1 MMQGLSQAGASI
13 FINGFPSGPK
23 PYEEVLTFLRKG
35 RIRRISIAWIH
46 RWQRGQETAI
56 FRKLPQPSRA
66 HLSFSVMYIDE
77 AKKERTLDVICN
89 SPNEFEL
96 WFWGVQIVKHY
107 PPQAWAAHV
116 QQLQQQQLADALRN
130 STKHAP
136 WESKA
141 KVSEPNVDTQQSSD
155 VPSRAGTHHKG
166 SAGAARA
173 MVPPFHS
180 APTGA
185 KVCSPPRNSRE
196 ERRERLAQQRQHL
209 IPAQTLYSNGKR
221 ELGDLY
227 VWGSLVAGS
236 LEEEDSAVRAGRG
249 RWGNGSD
256 TVGGWC
262 CSRLCVAAAAVAAS
276 SLHGPGSSAR
286 APAPARVQGLGVT
299 GHRRTGGMLS
309 GAGINPDP
317 LHHWQQAPTPVLVQN
332 TSSVDVVRAAIG
344 GRHAALITRAG
355 ELYTWGCGAEGNLG
369 LGTTVNVASPR
380 QVTRMRGKGIKAVA
394 CSEGCTAAISSDGR
408 MYTWGS
414 GMAGQLGHGNMFRLP
429 EPKLLSIFGDEVI
442 IEQVSCGPY
451 HTAAVSYDGTL
462 FTWGNGLFGKLGHGD
477 HESTF
482 TPRPVLALADHFVLH
497 VSCGWWHTAAVGIP
511 CGRGTLSSPP
521 VSPGTAAATA
531 PSPFARPT
539 SMDEDGQS
547 LAPASFSAFPSLLS
561 PDDSTFSASASQ
573 MSESAFSSTL
583 FRQLD
588 VRSASGPQPAAPEA
602 DCEEEDSVHSSTAAA
617 VAAAAMQR
625 MLPSPA
631 SPSPSLLLRGGDS
644 VSSGTVSDVNSSSA
658 AALQSLRL
666 KPALPRASITA
677 SSAPVLRVSESPT
690 GSTDVGSV
698 GCLFTWG
705 GEFSYSS
712 PADPSLGG
720 GGGGGGIGA
729 GVKRDHHRGCLGT
742 GDKEGRMLPT
752 RVGGQLASKD
762 VVQVACGWNLTV
774 AVTRD
779 GKAFQMGST
788 EGFNSDERG
797 VAWDG
802 CSKPTRVDG
811 NLLGHFVEEVSCGM
825 HHAVAVASK
834 LAPSGKLNEE
844 TRRCRLMAWGK
855 GAAGQLGTEVA
866 KDFNCP
872 QVVSVVDGRR
882 ILNIA
887 CGGQHTL
894 AVCEHDPRDS
904 SRRSYPP
911 SGALTASLTS
921 PLGNGASHMPAH
933 LLLKATAL
941 RAAAVVPST
950 LIDGGRYSK
959 QQLSAA
965 VSAIS
970 SSGPAVLRS
979 AGGVA
984 ANATAA
990 YRRQVSGMNAAVA
1003 VVGRLVGMPMVP
1015 HRRISSGTMGAVQAG
1030 AEGATQRLHS
1040 SGGNAPGSRGIG
1052 VSSSAVLT
1060 GSLKD
1065 IAYSSASAS
1074 DLSAASPRVTMSMSR
1089 SSEHVP
1095 QPAGRFNEPPLST
1108 YSGGSAL
1115 SRYAPQLA
1123 TLSATL
1129 PAPLGRPDSVDLPA
1143 SSVPCLDIR
1152 HTSPATE
1159 GGPGAAFD
1167 LSPPKAD
1174 GSVGWA
1180 SSRAGG
1186 SGLPPASRNPRYGR
1200 TTLESIASLDT
1211 GALDAVT
1218 DSEQLSPAVGG
1229 PSAAGSSSMRL
1240 DAHAPAAASAL
1251 GSTGRLSG
1259 DRGGGLQLPTQLSAA
1274 GPRSLSALPQPS
1286 SGDSQPPAGSAAP
1299 EGLPP
1304 CTSPHASLSAPT
1316 AATLNSEERRITD
1329 PGLLQNGTGPHRGSN
1344 SSEPGGQAPTHPS
1357 SHPKPVHSTTP
1368 GPPNQPPTPS
1378 GLRTTGA
1385 APGAADGGND
1395 GGGGGRYT
1403 VPLAPRVSSHLV
1415 PALQVEPSSPFS
1427 EDTSATPSPTPR
1439 PLSSHSVSHN
1449 PGSPPP
1455 WGQARGSRPA
1465 AATAAG
1471 LGADGAGGGGCAQ
1484 PSGAAEAE
1492 SLNRIQTSR
1501 YSHARTVSG
1510 HSNGSLEGS
1519 PQRQRQARTVSLQ
1532 HHSRTHSHD
1541 SVASL
1546 FEAFAPLLGAAASAE
1561 LPAGTSSTQDTSRT
1575 SHTTHSTAA
1584 AAATARPPLHAHN
1597 SGRSTTEESPDDL
1610 GALAWQKDTSS
1621 LTFAGQ
1627 LHQLGRVVSHP
1638 LDSPRAPVSSAATDG
1653 NQDVGLAKENEE
1665 LRRQVEALQRQL
1677 TTLLLVSNS
1686 SSGASA
1692 LKPHPSMLRRAEQPS
1707 SDGGANGAVG
1717 DTPPEVPT
1725 APPPHQER
1733 SQPPTGSLAS
1743 FGFAAHLPA
1752 SSSSRE
1758 LRHPPGMSSLARG
1771 HEPLPSPSSSMPE
1784 TTSPALPHSLDTVS
1798 ELGDS
1803 TFRPLQVMNKP
1814 GSLQLHYA
1822 PAGSAGN
1829 GGGNAD
1835 RALAPP
1841 RGNGYSPTR
1850 SPPGATPGPIAP
1862 RSHPPAPHHRRA
1874 MSVDVSN
1881 FAANSSRP
1889 PIAAFSAILGAS
1901 MASDRISLLL
1911 SPGDMQPNLYPQ
1923 GAPPR
1928 SPAWEAGVWSSPNS
1942 EPWVFE
1948 PEPGVFLYLQN
1959 ATATAAT
1966 VDSKPAR
1973 PMLMKVRYSRR
1984 SYSNMAAKAWWTR
1997 NKDTVTSYC
2006 DTSQVVSGPS
2016 AAVVPGPPA
2025 AATSFSPGA
2034 RSTSPA
2040 ASSPVRQLVRN
2051 GSQHAHGVQ
2060 SAAASAAAAAA
2071 AAASSPLAPP
2081 PGGPHAPVAS
2091 VPSAALPVLP
2101 FMSSMDMP
2109 FSVSVG
2115 AVGPMSGH
2123 KPMALPLS
2131 TTAEGGHDT
2140 ASSQASGSTSPLPT
2154 PPAPQPS
2161 SKPQSAAGTSRY
2173 SPLRWKGG
2181 SVSATQSGPEGGGV
2195 AAAAAAAVS
2204 AGANWADVP
2213 YEVEPVATA
2222 PVAIPPPGG
2231 SLGQLAQL
2239 AAAARALM
2247 RPGHARSASGGSS
2260 HGPGHVRNRSGGQE

>member
-23 PYEEVLTFLRKG
+23 PYEEVLTFLRKGTLLQKYGRQGTPKYHHFRLSSDDSELQWESKNG

-166 SAGAARA
+166 S
-173 MVPPFHS
+173 
-180 APTGA
+180 
-185 KVCSPPRNSRE
+185 

-256 TVGGWC
+256 T
-262 CSRLCVAAAAVAAS
+262 
-276 SLHGPGSSAR
+276 
-286 APAPARVQGLGVT
+286 
-299 GHRRTGGMLS
+299 S

-894 AVCEHDPRDS
+894 A
-904 SRRSYPP
+904 
-911 SGALTASLTS
+911 
-921 PLGNGASHMPAH
+921 
-933 LLLKATAL
+933 ATAL

-1095 QPAGRFNEPPLST
+1095 QVGRGAGLDGRLARCARLVMRAWDGRGRGGGGQAPKDRTCPAGRFNEPPLST

-1784 TTSPALPHSLDTVS
+1784 TTSPALPHSLDT
-1798 ELGDS
+1798 
-1803 TFRPLQVMNKP
+1803 
-1814 GSLQLHYA
+1814 A
-1822 PAGSAGN
+1822 PRGTGAGTLTARWPH
-1829 GGGNAD
+1829 
-1835 RALAPP
+1835 RA
-1841 RGNGYSPTR
+1841 GNGYSPTR

-1928 SPAWEAGVWSSPNS
+1928 SRLG
-1942 EPWVFE
+1942 
-1948 PEPGVFLYLQN
+1948 GRGLN